1 MPSINTNIG
10 SLVAQKNME
19 AQQASLDQAMER
31 ISSGLRINSAADD
44 AAGSAIAA
52 KMESQVRSL
61 GVAIRN
67 GHDAISMTQTA
78 EGALGEIEN
87 ILQRVRELAVQA
99 GNSTLS
105 TSDRS
110 AIQSEVTAL
119 TSEIDEIAKATHFN
133 DVKILDGTVASLD
146 FQVGIN
152 AGDGLNVG
160 LINSSASSL
169 GLDQTS
175 AEASKYTSERIAS
188 AATDMSTNPAV
199 SDIKINGQNFSAA
212 VIGNNASPA
221 STEGAKT
228 IADAVNS
235 NTTVHGAVATAF
247 NKVQSK
253 AQASEFVMSDAFEI
267 NSKSITVQNSR
278 EELVAEINL
287 KASGVIATLNS
298 DNSITLSNDFGGQI
312 VLADASGQ
320 GLTDVGFT
328 AGTYEGF
335 ITLENLDGSAVVVE
349 AGNQANGYVSTDTAA
364 GLLSDLRTLGLNQ
377 TTKDGKGIV
386 SGVTTSITDLTKA
399 NALKLLRTDNVQIN
413 GVYIGDS
420 TNDSAS
426 SKAVAINA
434 LTDEHGVTAT
444 AKTVITMDLDFNVT
458 SPTATEFALN
468 GVVVDVSGDTNT
480 QEVVDAINTKVGLEA
495 LHATVTSTG
504 LLQIADH
511 SGANIVVDS
520 DATNF
525 VRSAEDGAD
534 NVLAAASTVYT
545 AFGQLSLTSKTGVI
559 KLEDDTTTH
568 VGLGKLG
575 LSATKEFSDLTS
587 SGVDVSTLSNATASL
602 SQIDAAITKVSDFR
616 SSFGA
621 VENRIDAK
629 MNNLTTLKTNTE
641 AARSRIED
649 ADFAAETTNLTKSQI
664 LSQAA
669 TSMLAQANASKQSLL
684 ALLQG

>member
-1 MPSINTNIG
+1 MPSVNTNIS
-10 SLVAQKNME
+10 SLVAQNNMD
-19 AQQASLDQAMER
+19 AQQAKLDQAMER
-31 ISSGLRINSAADD
+31 ISSGLRINNAADD
-44 AAGSAIAA
+44 AAGSAIAS

-105 TSDRS
+105 ASDRN
-110 AIQSEVTAL
+110 AIQAEVTAL
-119 TSEIDEIAKATHFN
+119 TSEIDDIAKKSHFN
-133 DVKILDGTVASLD
+133 NVKILDGSVKSLD

-152 AGDGLNVG
+152 ASDALNVK
-160 LINSSASSL
+160 LENSSASSL
-169 GLDQTS
+169 GLDSAS
-175 AEASKYTSERIAS
+175 AEASKYTSERIAA

-199 SDIKINGQNFSAA
+199 SDIKINGQNFQLQLL
-212 VIGNNASPA
+212 VTTASPA

-228 IADAVNS
+228 IADAINS
-235 NTTVHGAVATAF
+235 NTGVHGAVATAF

-253 AQASEFVMSDAFEI
+253 AQAHPFVMSDAFEI
-267 NSKSITVQNSR
+267 NSQSITVQSTR

-287 KASGVIATLNS
+287 KASGVVATLNS
-298 DNSITLSNDFGGQI
+298 DNSITLSNDYGGQI
-312 VLADASGQ
+312 VLADAAGQ

-386 SGVTTSITDLTKA
+386 SGVTTSITDITEA
-399 NALKLLRTDNVQIN
+399 NAAKLLRTDNVQIN

-420 TNDSAS
+420 TNKSAS
-426 SKAVAINA
+426 SKADAINL
-434 LTDEHGVTAT
+434 LTDQHGVTAT
-444 AKTVITMDLDFNVT
+444 ARTVITMDLDFNVT
-458 SPTATEFALN
+458 SPTNTEFAVN
-468 GVVVDVSGDTNT
+468 GVLVDVSADTNT
-480 QEVVDAINTKVGLEA
+480 QEVVDAINTKVGLEN

-504 LLQIADH
+504 LMQIVDN
-511 SGANIVVDS
+511 SGANISIDS
-520 DATNF
+520 DASNF

-534 NVLAAASTVYT
+534 NVLSAVSTVYT
-545 AFGQLSLTSKTGVI
+545 AFGQLTLTSKTSVI
-559 KLEDDTTTH
+559 KLEDDTATH

-575 LSATKEFSDLTS
+575 LSATKEFSDITS
-587 SGVDVSTLSNATASL
+587 SGVDVSTLANATASL
-602 SQIDAAITKVSDFR
+602 AQIDAAIVKVSDFR

-629 MNNLTTLKTNTE
+629 INNLTTLKTNTE

-669 TSMLAQANASKQSLL
+669 TSMLAQANASKQNLL